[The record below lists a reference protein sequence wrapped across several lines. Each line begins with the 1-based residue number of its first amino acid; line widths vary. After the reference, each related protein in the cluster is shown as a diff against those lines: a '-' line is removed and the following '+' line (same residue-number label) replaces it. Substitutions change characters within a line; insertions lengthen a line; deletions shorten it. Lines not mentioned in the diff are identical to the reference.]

1 MNIAQSVVELH
12 KIQERIDKLVIRR
25 KELIAER
32 DFYTKKF
39 EMGEIGQILYSMR
52 MTPIYFESGLIKA
65 DYIKEVKRF
74 NDMET
79 EYRLLKCFESEE
91 TEEEI

>member
-32 DFYTKKF
+32 DFYTEKF

-65 DYIKEVKRF
+65 DYVKEVKRF